1 VASLAMH
8 PQKGNR
14 FQLLAMD
21 GWSNRPS
28 GTPTLIMG
36 GTSLL
41 PLLMSVARL
50 PADMSAPNPVRPDQK
65 PSRRKKVLI
74 PLAVG
79 IALLFGVLL
88 SLTSFDLPL
97 NPGTNQQLLFFASL
111 SALIF
116 LLFVAL
122 TFVLARNLLKLFAER
137 RLGVLGSK
145 FRTRLVVGS
154 LLLSFLPVIGM
165 FFFAYVLMNRSIDKW
180 FSSPVEE
187 VRRDT
192 ASMAS
197 LLSNYAAQNTRAE
210 AQALAAS
217 PETQRAFASHNFSA
231 VTNVFQRH
239 APTLQ
244 GGFALAIVDGDAET
258 SVGTPAP
265 WPQLKAKLPM
275 ERLKSE
281 SPTSFAWE
289 QTDYILGSAPVG
301 DDGVILVGIPLPKK
315 FSETV
320 KQVETSQQR
329 YLDLAHERRLVR
341 RTYMEVLLLLTV
353 VVLFATTWF
362 ALFLSKLVTRPVVAL
377 AEATQE
383 ISRGRL
389 DYRVE
394 VRAADEIGDLVHSFN
409 RMAAEL
415 EANRRQIEA
424 SSRDLSAAN
433 VALEQRRRHIETIL
447 ESIPN
452 GVLSL
457 NADRR
462 ITHVNHALLRLF
474 HPGAEAGTPSVLIGA
489 PLKDVFGADVVEDL
503 QPLLRRADRMG
514 TTTTQMEMVV
524 QRATLNV
531 AVTVATLKH
540 DGQGLGY
547 VLVFEDLSELL
558 KAQKQAAWR
567 EVARRVA
574 HEIKN
579 PLTPIA
585 LSAERIRRHLQRGTP
600 PDAASLQVLH
610 SCAETIAGAVET
622 VRTLVDEFST
632 LARFPTARP
641 QSANINSIVEST
653 LAMFNGRLDNIRVQ
667 TFLSPELP
675 NVMADPEAIKRA
687 LANLLDNAAEAMQ
700 DALFREIQIST
711 ALVASRDVVE
721 ITVAD
726 TGHGVT
732 RELKERLFLPYFSTK
747 KRGTGLGLAI
757 VNRIVED
764 HHGSIR
770 VEENQPVGARFVVEL
785 PIVSDAV
792 AAPSINQHA

>member
-1 VASLAMH
+1 
-8 PQKGNR
+8 
-14 FQLLAMD
+14 
-21 GWSNRPS
+21 
-28 GTPTLIMG
+28 
-36 GTSLL
+36 
-41 PLLMSVARL
+41 
-50 PADMSAPNPVRPDQK
+50 MSAPNPIRPDQK
-65 PSRRKKVLI
+65 PSRRKKVII

-79 IALLFGVLL
+79 ITLLFGVLL
-88 SLTSFDLPL
+88 ALTSFDLPL

-111 SALIF
+111 AMLIF
-116 LLFVAL
+116 VLFVLL

-192 ASMAS
+192 ATMAS

-210 AQALAAS
+210 AEAIAGS
-217 PETQRAFASHNFSA
+217 PGTQRAFASRNFSA
-231 VTNVFQRH
+231 LASELGRRE
-239 APTLQ
+239 PTLQ
-244 GGFALAIVDGDAET
+244 GGFALAIVDGEAEA
-258 SVGTPAP
+258 SFGMPAP
-265 WPQLKAKLPM
+265 WSLLKASLPLD
-275 ERLKSE
+275 RIKSE
-281 SPTSFAWE
+281 SPTPFSWE

-301 DDGVILVGIPLPKK
+301 DDSFVLVGMPLPKK

-329 YLDLAHERRLVR
+329 YLDLARERRLVR

-353 VVLFATTWF
+353 MVLFATTWF

-409 RMAAEL
+409 RMAEEL
-415 EANRRQIEA
+415 ESSRRQVDA
-424 SSRDLSAAN
+424 SSLELSAAN

-462 ITHVNHALLRLF
+462 VTHANHALLRLF
-474 HPGAEAGTPSVLIGA
+474 HPVGGESGTPGVLIGA
-489 PLKDVFGADVVEDL
+489 SLADVFPPEALQDL
-503 QPLLRRADRMG
+503 EPLLRRADRMG
-514 TTTTQMEMVV
+514 TTTTQMEMVG
-524 QRATLNV
+524 QRVTLNV

-547 VLVFEDLSELL
+547 VLVFEDLSDLL

-600 PDAASLQVLH
+600 PDAASLQILH
-610 SCAETIAGAVET
+610 SCADTIAGAVET

-653 LAMFNGRLDNIRVQ
+653 LAMFNGRLDNIRVR
-667 TFLSPELP
+667 TFLAPELP

-711 ALVASRDVVE
+711 ALVPSRDVVE
-721 ITVAD
+721 LTVAD

-757 VNRIVED
+757 VSRIVED

-770 VEENQPVGARFVVEL
+770 VEENKPAGARFVVEL
-785 PIVSDAV
+785 PIVSEAV
-792 AAPSINQHA
+792 VAPSINQHA

>member
-1 VASLAMH
+1 
-8 PQKGNR
+8 
-14 FQLLAMD
+14 
-21 GWSNRPS
+21 
-28 GTPTLIMG
+28 
-36 GTSLL
+36 
-41 PLLMSVARL
+41 
-50 PADMSAPNPVRPDQK
+50 MSAPDLIRAQQK
-65 PSRRKKVLI
+65 PSSRKKVII

-79 IALLFGVLL
+79 IALLFGILL

-97 NPGTNQQLLFFASL
+97 SPNTNQQLFIFVALF
-111 SALIF
+111 ALIF

-122 TFVLARNLLKLFAER
+122 TFVLFRNLLKLFAER

-192 ASMAS
+192 ATMAS
-197 LLSNYAAQNTRAE
+197 LLSKYAAQNTRAE
-210 AQALAAS
+210 AEAIAAE
-217 PETQRAFASHNFSA
+217 PGTQSAFASHNFPA
-231 VTNVFQRH
+231 VSKEFKRH

-244 GGFALAIVDGDAET
+244 GGFALAIVDGNAET
-258 SVGTPAP
+258 SFNPPSP
-265 WPQLKAKLPM
+265 WMQLKPMLPL
-275 ERLKSE
+275 ERLRSE
-281 SPTSFAWE
+281 AAIPFTW
-289 QTDYILGSAPVG
+289 QGTDYILGSAAVG
-301 DDGVILVGIPLPKK
+301 NDGVILVGIPLPRQ

-329 YLDLAHERRLVR
+329 YLDLARERRLVR

-362 ALFLSKLVTRPVVAL
+362 ALFLSKLVTRPMVAL

-409 RMAAEL
+409 RMAEEL
-415 EANRRQIEA
+415 ESSRRQIEA
-424 SSRDLSAAN
+424 SSHDLSAAN

-457 NADRR
+457 NAERR
-462 ITHVNHALLRLF
+462 VTHLNHALLRLF
-474 HPGAEAGTPSVLIGA
+474 HPSGVESGTTAVLIGA
-489 PLKDVFGADVVEDL
+489 PLRDVFAVDVLADLE
-503 QPLLRRADRMG
+503 PLLRRADRMG
-514 TTTTQMEMVV
+514 TTTTQMDMAV
-524 QRATLNV
+524 QAATLSV

-540 DGQGLGY
+540 EGQGLGY

-585 LSAERIRRHLQRGTP
+585 LSAERIRRHLQRATP
-600 PDAASLQVLH
+600 PDAASLQVLN
-610 SCAETIAGAVET
+610 SCADTIAGAVET
-622 VRTLVDEFST
+622 VRSLVDEFST
-632 LARFPTARP
+632 LARFPTAQP
-641 QSANINSIVEST
+641 QSANINSIVNNA
-653 LAMFNGRLDNIRVQ
+653 LAMFDGRLDNIRVR
-667 TFLSPELP
+667 TSLSSELP

-700 DALFREIQIST
+700 NAIFREIEIST
-711 ALVASRDVVE
+711 TLVATRDVVE
-721 ITVAD
+721 IAVAD

-757 VNRIVED
+757 VHRIIED

-770 VEENQPVGARFVVEL
+770 VEENKPVGARFVVEL
-785 PIVSDAV
+785 PIVPDAV
-792 AAPSINQHA
+792 AASSINHA

>member
-1 VASLAMH
+1 
-8 PQKGNR
+8 
-14 FQLLAMD
+14 
-21 GWSNRPS
+21 
-28 GTPTLIMG
+28 
-36 GTSLL
+36 
-41 PLLMSVARL
+41 
-50 PADMSAPNPVRPDQK
+50 MSASNPIRPQGK
-65 PSRRKKVLI
+65 QSSRKRVI
-74 PLAVG
+74 IALAVG

-97 NPGTNQQLLFFASL
+97 NPDTNQQLLFFASL

-192 ASMAS
+192 ATMAS
-197 LLSNYAAQNTRAE
+197 LLSRYAARNTRAE
-210 AQALAAS
+210 AEAIAAE
-217 PETQRAFASHNFSA
+217 PGTQSAFASHNFSA
-231 VTNVFQRH
+231 VNKEFQRH

-244 GGFALAIVDGDAET
+244 SGFALAIVDGDAVT
-258 SVGTPAP
+258 SFNAP
-265 WPQLKAKLPM
+265 SPWVQLKPMLPL
-275 ERLKSE
+275 ERLRSE
-281 SPTSFAWE
+281 AAIPFTW
-289 QTDYILGSAPVG
+289 QGTDYILGSSAVG
-301 DDGVILVGIPLPKK
+301 NNGVILVGIPLPRQ
-315 FSETV
+315 FAETV

-329 YLDLAHERRLVR
+329 YLDLARERRLVR

-362 ALFLSKLVTRPVVAL
+362 ALFLSKLVTRPMVAL

-409 RMAAEL
+409 RMAEEL
-415 EANRRQIEA
+415 ESSRRQLEA
-424 SSRDLSAAN
+424 SSHDLSAAN

-457 NADRR
+457 NAERR
-462 ITHVNHALLRLF
+462 VTHVNHALLRLF
-474 HPGAEAGTPSVLIGA
+474 HPSGVESGTPAVLIGA
-489 PLKDVFGADVVEDL
+489 PLRDVFAVDVLADLE
-503 QPLLRRADRMG
+503 PLLRRADRMG
-514 TTTTQMEMVV
+514 TTTTQMDMAV
-524 QRATLNV
+524 QAATLSV

-540 DGQGLGY
+540 EEQGLGY

-585 LSAERIRRHLQRGTP
+585 LSAERIRRHLQRAMP
-600 PDAASLQVLH
+600 PDAASLQVLS
-610 SCAETIAGAVET
+610 SCADTIAGAVET
-622 VRTLVDEFST
+622 VRSLVDEFST
-632 LARFPTARP
+632 LARFPTAQP
-641 QSANINSIVEST
+641 QSANINSIVNNT
-653 LAMFNGRLDNIRVQ
+653 LTMFDGRLDNILVR
-667 TFLSPELP
+667 TSLSPELP

-700 DALFREIQIST
+700 NAMFREIEIST
-711 ALVASRDVVE
+711 ALVATRDVVE

-757 VNRIVED
+757 VHRIIED

-770 VEENQPVGARFVVEL
+770 VEENKPVGARFVVEL
-785 PIVSDAV
+785 PIVPDAV
-792 AAPSINQHA
+792 AASSINHA